1 MKTLIAASV
10 MTALLISGVA
20 VMAQDQKEDYLGL
33 PGDNL
38 NLFAV
43 MKLFQESKT
52 LEEFERN
59 LNDENSR
66 INNLDLNGDN
76 QIDYI
81 NVFDNVTGD
90 VHNIVLQVAIDNK
103 ERQDVAVFTV
113 ERDKKGNV
121 ILQLT
126 GDVELYGEN
135 YIIEPNYDD
144 TVADET
150 PNPGYTGNART
161 VNGRQ
166 VNVVRTTYVEVAAW
180 PIVTYIYTPG
190 YVVWRSSWYWG
201 YYPPYWRPWRPYYW
215 HYYYGYHYNWY
226 DDYYAHY
233 RPWHNHRHTYW
244 NDYYY
249 RQHHVHSTTVN
260 VYIKE
265 GHYKTTY
272 SRPEER
278 AKGEALYV
286 STHRD
291 SPTRRTES
299 VRVTDQNRRTSG
311 QQAGESRAAGNANS
325 SRRGEGSTTTR
336 TESRNRTSTQVRSS
350 EGRSSSQVRQAEGRS
365 SSQSKPA
372 EGRSTQVR
380 SSESKSSSPARQS
393 ESRPATQVR
402 ATEQRPRESAARPA
416 ASERREAAPRAAA
429 PERREQKPA
438 AAKSQSSQRS
448 KPSAT
453 KSESKSENKSENKR
467 R

>member
-1 MKTLIAASV
+1 MKTLFAASV

-59 LNDENSR
+59 LNEENSR

-76 QIDYI
+76 MIDYI
-81 NVFDNVTGD
+81 NVFDNVNGN

-121 ILQLT
+121 IIQLT
-126 GDVELYGEN
+126 GDEELYGQN

-144 TVADET
+144 AVAEET
-150 PNPGYTGNART
+150 PNPGYTGNASS
-161 VNGRQ
+161 VNGRK
-166 VNVVRTTYVEVAAW
+166 VTVVRTTYVEVASW
-180 PIVTYIYTPG
+180 PLITYIYDPG

-201 YYPPYWRPWRPYYW
+201 YYPSYWRPWRPYYW

-226 DDYYAHY
+226 DHYYSYY
-233 RPWHNHRHTYW
+233 RPWHHHRHDYW
-244 NDYYY
+244 HEYYY
-249 RQHHVHSTTVN
+249 GPHRVHSKTVN
-260 VYIKE
+260 VYVNN
-265 GHYKTTY
+265 GHYRDTY

-278 AKGEALYV
+278 VKGEALYT

-291 SPTRRTES
+291 SPNRRTES
-299 VRVTDQNRRTSG
+299 VRVADQNRRTSSKTS
-311 QQAGESRAAGNANS
+311 GENRASGNTNS

-336 TESRNRTSTQVRSS
+336 TESRNRTSSQVKSSEGRSPSQARSS
-350 EGRSSSQVRQAEGRS
+350 EGRSPSQAR
-365 SSQSKPA
+365 PA

-380 SSESKSSSPARQS
+380 SSESKSSSVRQA

-402 ATEQRPRESAARPA
+402 STEQRSGQSAARPA
-416 ASERREAAPRAAA
+416 AQERREAAPRASA

-438 AAKSQSSQRS
+438 AKSESASRS
-448 KPSAT
+448 KPAA
-453 KSESKSENKSENKR
+453 SKSDSKKEDSKR

>member
-1 MKTLIAASV
+1 MKTFIATSV

-38 NLFAV
+38 NLYAV

-76 QIDYI
+76 MIDYI
-81 NVFDNVTGD
+81 NVFDNVNGN

-113 ERDKKGNV
+113 DRDKKGNV
-121 ILQLT
+121 LIQLT
-126 GDVELYGEN
+126 GDEELYGQN
-135 YIIEPNYDD
+135 YIIEPNYDES
-144 TVADET
+144 VVDET
-150 PNPGYTGNART
+150 PNPGYTGNAAS

-166 VNVVRTTYVEVAAW
+166 VKVVRTTVVEVSTW
-180 PIVTYIYTPG
+180 PLITYIYAPG

-201 YYPPYWRPWRPYYW
+201 YYPPYWRPWRPFYW

-233 RPWHNHRHTYW
+233 RLWHHHRHDYW
-244 NDYYY
+244 HEYYY
-249 RQHHVHSTTVN
+249 RPHHQHSATVN
-260 VYIKE
+260 VYIRE
-265 GHYKTTY
+265 GHYKPTY

-278 AKGEALYV
+278 SKGEALYT

-291 SPTRRTES
+291 SPNRRTES
-299 VRVTDQNRRTSG
+299 VRVADPDRRANP
-311 QQAGESRAAGNANS
+311 QQSSERKSEGAVNS

-336 TESRNRTSTQVRSS
+336 AEDRSRPSTQVRSS
-350 EGRSSSQVRQAEGRS
+350 EGRSSTQVRSSEGKSTSRPAQAEGRS
-365 SSQSKPA
+365 SQVRSTESKSASPA
-372 EGRSTQVR
+372 RTSESRPSTQVR
-380 SSESKSSSPARQS
+380 A
-393 ESRPATQVR
+393 A
-402 ATEQRPRESAARPA
+402 EQRSRESSARPA
-416 ASERREAAPRAAA
+416 ASERKEAAPRASA
-429 PERREQKPA
+429 PQRRESKPA
-438 AAKSQSSQRS
+438 QAAKKESAPKSKESSE
-448 KPSAT
+448 KKEI
-453 KSESKSENKSENKR
+453 KSESKR